1 MAVKSTLADHERLT
15 TVADRELNLPPETE
29 VSDSE
34 LKERRYKDAKS
45 LLKFK
50 EEIQEIRTALPGTTR
65 LEAIEIINK
74 RDRNE
79 IEKNVKSKK
88 KKKKDNSMKSGGKV
102 YSRGSRKANYNG

>member
-1 MAVKSTLADHERLT
+1 MADK
-15 TVADRELNLPPETE
+15 ELNLPPETE

-74 RDRNE
+74 RDRNK
-79 IEKNVKSKK
+79 IVKNVKSKK
-88 KKKKDNSMKSGGKV
+88 KKKKDNSMMGGGKV
-102 YSRGSRKANYNG
+102 YSRGSRKAKYNG